1 MMLGY
6 VERGRP
12 KMNWMNEQCHVAA
25 ADDRFLKKNSLWCN
39 QPSYQTDCA
48 VPKGCKR
55 YFSWIM
61 TQQPIVHLL

>member
-1 MMLGY
+1 MLGY

-12 KMNWMNEQCHVAA
+12 KMNWMNEQRHVTA